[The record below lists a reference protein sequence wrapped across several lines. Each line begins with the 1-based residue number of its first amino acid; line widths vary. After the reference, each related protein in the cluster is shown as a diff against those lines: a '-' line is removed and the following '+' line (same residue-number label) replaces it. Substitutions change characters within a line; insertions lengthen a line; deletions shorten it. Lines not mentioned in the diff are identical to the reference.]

1 MLIFN
6 TDDEEPLLK
15 DIPRDTSGSDEPFFK
30 LPLPDEGEEDYYS
43 DVEIIEVC
51 ECTTTMPT
59 FYHFRPLL
67 ATFTLL
73 LLPTFIYFYPLLP
86 TFLFTILGW

>member
-51 ECTTTMPT
+51 ECTTTMTT

-67 ATFTLL
+67 PFNFYLL
-73 LLPTFIYFYPLLP
+73 LSPFTHVFI
-86 TFLFTILGW
+86 TILGW

>member
-1 MLIFN
+1 MEDLNTGSN

-43 DVEIIEVC
+43 DVVVVSRDDRDRVNHFKTKFIKKII
-51 ECTTTMPT
+51 
-59 FYHFRPLL
+59 PL
-67 ATFTLL
+67 
-73 LLPTFIYFYPLLP
+73 IYKFV
-86 TFLFTILGW
+86 LG

>member
-1 MLIFN
+1 MNTDLN

-43 DVEIIEVC
+43 DVVVLSRDDSDRVNYSKMNCNNKESLFNKV
-51 ECTTTMPT
+51 
-59 FYHFRPLL
+59 LL
-67 ATFTLL
+67 GRRKTRRS
-73 LLPTFIYFYPLLP
+73 PWRYS
-86 TFLFTILGW
+86 

>member
-1 MLIFN
+1 MEDLNTGSN

-43 DVEIIEVC
+43 DVVVVSRDDRDRVNYFKTNFIKKRI
-51 ECTTTMPT
+51 
-59 FYHFRPLL
+59 PLIYK
-67 ATFTLL
+67 FLL
-73 LLPTFIYFYPLLP
+73 
-86 TFLFTILGW
+86 G

>member
-1 MLIFN
+1 MEDLNTGSN

-43 DVEIIEVC
+43 DVVVVSRDDRDRVNYFKTNFIQKRI
-51 ECTTTMPT
+51 
-59 FYHFRPLL
+59 PLIYE
-67 ATFTLL
+67 FLL
-73 LLPTFIYFYPLLP
+73 
-86 TFLFTILGW
+86 G